1 MKQTKHSRKSE
12 AQNLCSQCPPF
23 TQTHAFKR
31 LRHRCRDDGVVQ
43 QPPLA
48 QPTFFQLI
56 HIINPRT
63 VDPLLK
69 DTPDAVV
76 HRIQIWRIG
85 R

>member
-1 MKQTKHSRKSE
+1 MHSNDY
-12 AQNLCSQCPPF
+12 AIAAVMMVWC
-23 TQTHAFKR
+23 
-31 LRHRCRDDGVVQ
+31 VVQ

-48 QPTFFQLI
+48 QPTFFQLL

-85 R
+85 